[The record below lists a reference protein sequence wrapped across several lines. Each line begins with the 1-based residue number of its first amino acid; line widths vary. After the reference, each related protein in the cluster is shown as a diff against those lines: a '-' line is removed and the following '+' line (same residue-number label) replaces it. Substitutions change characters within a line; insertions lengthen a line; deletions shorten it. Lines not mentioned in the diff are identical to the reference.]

1 MSTIQLNNGN
11 FEEEVI
17 KSEMPVLVDFWAA
30 WCGPCQMLAPT
41 IDELAAELTEVKV
54 CKVNVDENP
63 ELASR
68 YKIMTIPSLL
78 VFRNG
83 EVVNRSIGVKTKK
96 EIKEFIEAK

>member
-41 IDELAAELTEVKV
+41 IDELAAELTEAKV

>member
-41 IDELAAELTEVKV
+41 IDELAAELIEVKV

-83 EVVNRSIGVKTKK
+83 EVVNRSIGVKSKK
-96 EIKEFIEAK
+96 EIKEFIEEK

>member
-41 IDELAAELTEVKV
+41 IDELAAELTEAKV
-54 CKVNVDENP
+54 CKVNVDETP

>member
-41 IDELAAELTEVKV
+41 IDELAAELTEAKV

-83 EVVNRSIGVKTKK
+83 EVVNRSIGVKSKK
-96 EIKEFIEAK
+96 EIKEFIEEK

>member
-1 MSTIQLNNGN
+1 MSIIQLNNGN

-83 EVVNRSIGVKTKK
+83 EVVNRSIGVKSKK
-96 EIKEFIEAK
+96 EIKEFIEEK

>member
-17 KSEMPVLVDFWAA
+17 KSEMPVLVDFWAT

-41 IDELAAELTEVKV
+41 IDELAAELTEAKV

-96 EIKEFIEAK
+96 EIKEFIEEK

>member
-11 FEEEVI
+11 FEKEVI

-83 EVVNRSIGVKTKK
+83 EVVNRSIGVKSKK
-96 EIKEFIEAK
+96 EIKEFIEEK

>member
-41 IDELAAELTEVKV
+41 IDELAAELTEAKV

-96 EIKEFIEAK
+96 EIKEFIEEK

>member
-11 FEEEVI
+11 FEKEVI

>member
-1 MSTIQLNNGN
+1 MSTIQLNNSS
-11 FEEEVI
+11 FEKEVL
-17 KSEMPVLVDFWAA
+17 KSEIPVLVDFWAA

-83 EVVNRSIGVKTKK
+83 EVVNRSIGVKSKK
-96 EIKEFIEAK
+96 EIKEFIEEK

>member
-83 EVVNRSIGVKTKK
+83 EVVNRSIGVKSKK

>member
-41 IDELAAELTEVKV
+41 IDELAAELTEAKV

-83 EVVNRSIGVKTKK
+83 EVVSRSIGVKTKK